1 MFVMGFLDFETN
13 RQIFMLLIISGR
25 TRCSAV
31 QSLKTGVYTVQ
42 LKTKWFT
49 SNIHLFAGCFG
60 GHIVQTA
67 NCAFYLWLL
76 DMAERYFNNLTVS

>member
-1 MFVMGFLDFETN
+1 MGFLDFETN
-13 RQIFMLLIISGR
+13 RQIFMLLIISCR

-31 QSLKTGVYTVQ
+31 QSLKTGDYTVQ

-49 SNIHLFAGCFG
+49 SNTRLFARYFG
-60 GHIVQTA
+60 GHIVQTV

-76 DMAERYFNNLTVS
+76 DMAESYFNNLTVS